1 MLGQL
6 IIPAPHAVLLSWQDP
21 DDRKSHF
28 VKESGDRIAGG
39 GAVRL
44 ASQPVLL
51 SEDLVERVTVINPL
65 DVIINDN
72 VAPFPRVMLG
82 VLEQPFFKFEDTTVD
97 LNELLK
103 VEPALFDF
111 LLVDVKA
118 HDQRVVVEGH
128 LAALLHEAVETPEY
142 ATSLKD
148 KVLNDDEF
156 AYNSSGDRDGRRA
169 IDHACLECKH
179 AMQSSL
185 QFLERYQIHGPEL
198 HVSAT
203 AVVLEATDLAPTV
216 RSDDGTVS
224 TRVALKGMRE
234 VNQVVTEL
242 KGRNG
247 LNRGYAHAAENI
259 ESQPRPQ
266 TIWGHG
272 EERALPNMHV
282 TAIKMNT
289 LIQAAHTLAP

>member
-1 MLGQL
+1 MVGPQRS
-6 IIPAPHAVLLSWQDP
+6 AMFNVLDEPFLRSIG
-21 DDRKSHF
+21 KN
-28 VKESGDRIAGG
+28 I
-39 GAVRL
+39 
-44 ASQPVLL
+44 
-51 SEDLVERVTVINPL
+51 DLDE
-65 DVIINDN
+65 
-72 VAPFPRVMLG
+72 M
-82 VLEQPFFKFEDTTVD
+82 
-97 LNELLK
+97 LK
-103 VEPALFDF
+103 VEQRPFEYNFPPDGKDGSVF
-111 LLVDVKA
+111 CQITPDWSSGPNNPTLVFCRIIKNHRAGTDVA
-118 HDQRVVVEGH
+118 E
-128 LAALLHEAVETPEY
+128 LLHEAVETPEY
-142 ATSLKD
+142 AESLKM
-148 KVLNDDEF
+148 KVLKDEVF
-156 AYNSSGDRDGRRA
+156 AYNSSGDTHGRRA

-234 VNQVVTEL
+234 VDQVVTEL